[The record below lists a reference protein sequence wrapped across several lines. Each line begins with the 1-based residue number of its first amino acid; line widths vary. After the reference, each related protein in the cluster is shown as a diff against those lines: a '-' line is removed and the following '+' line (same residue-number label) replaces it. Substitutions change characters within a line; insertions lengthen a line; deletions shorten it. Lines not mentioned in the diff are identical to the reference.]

1 MLFKVTSAFRKVT
14 DITPNFLKKNNIK
27 GLILDLD
34 NTLTTHDNPRP
45 ANGVLEWIKVMKE
58 SCVSLMIV

>member
-27 GLILDLD
+27 RTYPGS
-34 NTLTTHDNPRP
+34 R
-45 ANGVLEWIKVMKE
+45 
-58 SCVSLMIV
+58 